1 MKQSKWCR
9 IEEENGPERGEFPL
23 GGQDNEVVHP
33 VIQDIFTQTA
43 QGREVKQD
51 EKRSEARGRR
61 IRSQARGKVQV
72 RMFKY
77 LSVAELTFLQIN
89 YAQRRLPAR
98 TLCGNTRSKHLL
110 VRWGL

>member
-77 LSVAELTFLQIN
+77 LSVAELTFLQIKCEICSTTFASKN
-89 YAQRRLPAR
+89 SVQKHNQN
-98 TLCGNTRSKHLL
+98 LC
-110 VRWGL
+110 

>member
-72 RMFKY
+72 RMFKH
-77 LSVAELTFLQIN
+77 LSVTELTFFQIKCVICSKTFASTN
-89 YAQRRLPAR
+89 SVQKHNQN
-98 TLCGNTRSKHLL
+98 LC
-110 VRWGL
+110 

>member
-1 MKQSKWCR
+1 MKQSKWRR

-23 GGQDNEVVHP
+23 GGQDNVVEVVQP

-77 LSVAELTFLQIN
+77 LSVAELTFLQIKCEICSKMFASKN
-89 YAQRRLPAR
+89 SVQKN
-98 TLCGNTRSKHLL
+98 LC
-110 VRWGL
+110 